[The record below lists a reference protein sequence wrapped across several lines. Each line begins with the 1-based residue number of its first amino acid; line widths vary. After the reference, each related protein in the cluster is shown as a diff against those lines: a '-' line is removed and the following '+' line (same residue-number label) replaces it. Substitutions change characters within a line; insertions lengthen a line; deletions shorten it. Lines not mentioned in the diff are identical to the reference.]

1 MTFDSPFWA
10 IEGKVTHEVA
20 NSKDKGLV
28 TPEEW
33 EGEKETLLV
42 PVGNWA
48 RVTWVKYQSAK
59 NYTIHTLV
67 LSEGDFYKVSYTIMK
82 AAISPLLHYPR
93 LRWSILGKK
102 A

>member
-33 EGEKETLLV
+33 EGEKENLLV
-42 PVGNWA
+42 HVGNQT
-48 RVTWVKYQSAK
+48 RVTWVKCQSA
-59 NYTIHTLV
+59 NH
-67 LSEGDFYKVSYTIMK
+67 
-82 AAISPLLHYPR
+82 
-93 LRWSILGKK
+93 
-102 A
+102 